1 MSLSQR
7 RGFTLIELLVVIA
20 IIAILAAILF
30 PVFSKARE
38 KARQTQCMNNQRQL
52 AIAVNMY
59 TQEHNETLPDSATVW
74 QSLKLTSALT
84 SNQAALA
91 VSSSVTKCPN
101 KPEANGYVYNNMIS
115 GKKLGDASMSDAS
128 AIWLFAD
135 GASTDP
141 TMPNVAFAITDVD
154 SLRHANNFI
163 SAGLDGHVEMVKSTD
178 ISAWNSRSPYGIQT
192 VTDLCTG
199 LTTGT
204 VVDSANGWT
213 RTPVTDAGTGAQWT
227 LDASIKY
234 DATTKILTT
243 NSAFGGTETYATRDL
258 AALVAGTKYLN
269 IAGTIYM
276 ETGNNEP
283 YMKFKSGSTDKIV
296 LKGGKGGIIGIDG
309 RQGLWLTING
319 GAETV
324 IPGLESIANSGMP
337 YTNISLTVTGTSGT
351 LLIGGVTVPLTNVGG
366 IDKVIFG
373 SSGTW
378 NGGTKTKAINFK
390 LITM

>member
-192 VTDLCTG
+192 VNDLFTG
-199 LTTGT
+199 LTSGT
-204 VVDSANGWT
+204 LGDSANGWT
-213 RTPVTDAGTGAQWT
+213 RTPGTDVIGANYEF
-227 LDASIKY
+227 SFKY
-234 DATTKILTT
+234 DTTTKTLTT
-243 NSAFGGTETYATRDL
+243 KSDRGDNKPGGNPNDIYATRDL
-258 AALVAGTKYLN
+258 TALVAGANYFNISGKYTQL
-269 IAGTIYM
+269 TS
-276 ETGNNEP
+276 NNEG
-283 YMKFKSGSTDKIV
+283 YIIFKSGSTNKVKIR
-296 LKGGKGGIIGIDG
+296 GGRYNQQGI
-309 RQGLWLTING
+309 WLTIG
-319 GAETV
+319 TGTETV
-324 IPGLESIANSGMP
+324 IPGLDGIAASGAPM
-337 YTNISLTVTGTSGT
+337 NDISLTIKGTSGT
-351 LLIGGVTVPLTNVGG
+351 LLIDGITVPLTNVGG
-366 IDKVIFG
+366 INNMVFG
-373 SSGTW
+373 TTRTW
-378 NGGTKTKAINFK
+378 NGGVTFITSNFK
-390 LITM
+390 LTTM

>member
-1 MSLSQR
+1 M
-7 RGFTLIELLVVIA
+7 
-20 IIAILAAILF
+20 
-30 PVFSKARE
+30 
-38 KARQTQCMNNQRQL
+38 
-52 AIAVNMY
+52 
-59 TQEHNETLPDSATVW
+59 
-74 QSLKLTSALT
+74 
-84 SNQAALA
+84 
-91 VSSSVTKCPN
+91 
-101 KPEANGYVYNNMIS
+101 
-115 GKKLGDASMSDAS
+115 
-128 AIWLFAD
+128 
-135 GASTDP
+135 
-141 TMPNVAFAITDVD
+141 
-154 SLRHANNFI
+154 
-163 SAGLDGHVEMVKSTD
+163 
-178 ISAWNSRSPYGIQT
+178 
-192 VTDLCTG
+192 
-199 LTTGT
+199 
-204 VVDSANGWT
+204 
-213 RTPVTDAGTGAQWT
+213 TDAGTGAQWT

-296 LKGGKGGIIGIDG
+296 LKGGRYN

-324 IPGLESIANSGMP
+324 IPGLESIANNGMP
-337 YTNISLTVTGTSGT
+337 YTNISLTVKGTSGT

>member
-1 MSLSQR
+1 MKVLSLEID
-7 RGFTLIELLVVIA
+7 LIIA

-91 VSSSVTKCPN
+91 VTSSVTKCPN

-115 GKKLGDASMSDAS
+115 GKKLGDATMGDPTAV
-128 AIWLFAD
+128 WLFAD
-135 GASTDP
+135 GASSNP
-141 TMPNVAFAITDVD
+141 AMPNVAFAITDVD
-154 SLRHANNFI
+154 SVRHANNFI
-163 SAGLDGHVEMVKSTD
+163 AAGLDGHVEMVKSTG

-192 VTDLCTG
+192 VTDLFTG

-204 VVDSANGWT
+204 LVDSANGWT
-213 RTPVTDAGTGAQWT
+213 RSPVTDQGTGAQWT
-227 LDASIKY
+227 PDASIKY
-234 DATTKILTT
+234 DAATKTLTN
-243 NSAFGGTETYATRDL
+243 NSAFGGVETFCTRDL
-258 AALVAGTKYLN
+258 TALVAGTNYLN
-269 IAGTIYM
+269 IAGTFFM
-276 ETGNNEP
+276 GTNNNEP
-283 YMKFKSGSTDKIV
+283 YIKFKSGSTDKVV
-296 LKGGKGGIIGIDG
+296 LKGGRHN
-309 RQGLWLTING
+309 RQGIWLTLNG

-324 IPGLESIANSGMP
+324 IPGLESIAADGMA
-337 YTNISLTVTGTSGT
+337 NMDISLTITGTSGT

-366 IDKVIFG
+366 IDKVVFG
-373 SSGTW
+373 SSSTW
-378 NGGTKTKAINFK
+378 NGGTKTIAINFK
-390 LITM
+390 LTTM